1 MSTLPSILWTS
12 TAHRPSLILPPSS
25 LLASETPLSITY
37 NELKDHVDGLA
48 SKLERFGLPQISV
61 SLSLVNSVEFV
72 VAFLALAQNSFIVAP
87 LNPTYT
93 LDEAGKKKHL
103 VFNYFI
109 SGYYRLTH
117 ICLNPQSFIYR
128 KRNPSENINLSLSLK
143 KDLQNKLIINSE
155 FFEKRLEFEIIIS
168 TKGDL
173 SSSPSSGAILAARKL
188 GIPIAEISFNLST
201 RTIEFNLDLNSSL
214 SAKKQTRNPI
224 ENDVVL
230 LLHTSGTTG
239 RPKAVPLTHKN
250 MIATTRNIQNTYNL
264 TSRDRSFLVM
274 PLFHVHGLLAGL
286 LSPLVANGSC
296 VIPPKFAAR
305 TFWSEFILTNS
316 NVSNFQFPS
325 KFWRFEVLKLYSP
338 FILLVVHSSCKYMFF
353 LGIGFMRVWLTE
365 EMSIQ
370 PTIHQI
376 LLRIPARS
384 PIPKIRFIRSCSS
397 ALSPTTHAALERA
410 FQTPVLEAYAMTEAT
425 HQMTSNPLP
434 PSIRKPG
441 SVGKPQGV
449 ELKILKFDREEE
461 VEEGEVC
468 IRGSNVTSGYLNN
481 ETANKSSFT
490 TPGGFFRTGDRGKLD
505 SDGYLFLTGRI
516 KELINRGGE
525 KISPI
530 ELDSALLSI
539 HGIIEAVTFA
549 VPDQKYGEVP
559 WAAVVLDK
567 SSKKGTSENEI
578 KVHLSKKLGKFKIP
592 EKILIVDSI
601 PKTATGKVQR
611 RKVSEKFF
619 NNNNN
624 DHPKARL

>member
-93 LDEAGKKKHL
+93 LDEAEFYLSDSNSRLLL
-103 VFNYFI
+103 V
-109 SGYYRLTH
+109 H
-117 ICLNPQSFIYR
+117 
-128 KRNPSENINLSLSLK
+128 
-143 KDLQNKLIINSE
+143 
-155 FFEKRLEFEIIIS
+155 
-168 TKGDL
+168 KGDL

-316 NVSNFQFPS
+316 NWYTAV
-325 KFWRFEVLKLYSP
+325 
-338 FILLVVHSSCKYMFF
+338 
-353 LGIGFMRVWLTE
+353 
-365 EMSIQ
+365 

>member
-48 SKLERFGLPQISV
+48 SKLERF
-61 SLSLVNSVEFV
+61 EFV

-93 LDEAGKKKHL
+93 LDEAEFYLSDSNSRLLL
-103 VFNYFI
+103 V
-109 SGYYRLTH
+109 H
-117 ICLNPQSFIYR
+117 
-128 KRNPSENINLSLSLK
+128 
-143 KDLQNKLIINSE
+143 
-155 FFEKRLEFEIIIS
+155 
-168 TKGDL
+168 KGDL

-188 GIPIAEISFNLST
+188 GIPIAEISFNL
-201 RTIEFNLDLNSSL
+201 NP
-214 SAKKQTRNPI
+214 NPI

-316 NVSNFQFPS
+316 N
-325 KFWRFEVLKLYSP
+325 
-338 FILLVVHSSCKYMFF
+338 
-353 LGIGFMRVWLTE
+353 
-365 EMSIQ
+365 
-370 PTIHQI
+370 I

>member
-93 LDEAGKKKHL
+93 LDEAEFYLSDSNSRLLL
-103 VFNYFI
+103 V
-109 SGYYRLTH
+109 L
-117 ICLNPQSFIYR
+117 
-128 KRNPSENINLSLSLK
+128 
-143 KDLQNKLIINSE
+143 
-155 FFEKRLEFEIIIS
+155 
-168 TKGDL
+168 KGDL

-316 NVSNFQFPS
+316 NVM
-325 KFWRFEVLKLYSP
+325 
-338 FILLVVHSSCKYMFF
+338 VHSSCKYMFF

-376 LLRIPARS
+376 LLRIPAPS